1 MVCLAVKA
9 GGPGTFP
16 EWKTLFADL
25 MPELDVQD
33 WHDTALNPTK
43 VDYVL
48 VWQPEAGRLAQMT
61 NLKAILSAA
70 AGVDHVLADPHLPK
84 NLPIV
89 RMGGDETATQ
99 MADYVRWAVFSLL
112 REAPRWYGAQQGH
125 QWARKNTPPTR
136 LSSTT
141 HVGIMGL
148 GNLGSFVARKLVAAD
163 FKVFGWA
170 RNPKEC
176 EGVTCYAGP
185 DGLVPFLQ
193 QCDIVVC
200 LLPETPETKG
210 LITYGLLQ
218 HLRKPAGFI
227 NVGRGPVVV
236 EADLV
241 RALQDGTLHG
251 AVLDVFATEPLP
263 ETSALWALPGVLIT
277 PHVASEASRPAR
289 ARYVVSVIKA
299 LQAGQSVPL
308 TYNPAQG
315 Y

>member
-16 EWKTLFADL
+16 EWKALFADL
-25 MPELDVQD
+25 MPELEVKD
-33 WHDTALNPTK
+33 WYDPALNPAQI
-43 VDYVL
+43 DYVL
-48 VWQPEAGRLAQMT
+48 VWQPEPGRLAQMG

-70 AGVDHVLADPHLPK
+70 AGVDHILADPELPK
-84 NLPIV
+84 ALPII

-99 MADYVRWAVFSLL
+99 MADYVRWAVFALL
-112 REAPRWYGAQQGH
+112 REAALWYGAQQAK
-125 QWARKNTPPTR
+125 QWARKNAPPTR
-136 LSSTT
+136 LSSATR
-141 HVGIMGL
+141 VGIMGL
-148 GNLGSFVARKLVAAD
+148 GNLGSFVASKLVAAD
-163 FKVFGWA
+163 FTVFGWA
-170 RNPKEC
+170 RHQKQC

-185 DGLVPFLQ
+185 EGLVPFLQ
-193 QCDIVVC
+193 QCDTLVC

-210 LITYGLLQ
+210 LITYSLLQ

-251 AVLDVFATEPLP
+251 AVLDVFDTEPLP
-263 ETSALWALPGVLIT
+263 ETSPLWAVPGVLIT

-299 LQAGQSVPL
+299 LEAGESVPL